1 MWLFNSSPIKEVSPS
16 VETLSVFLCG
26 MASLQPLQLN
36 FVGSGYAIR
45 RFGYGPEAI
54 GPFVGIVHAFQEFWC
69 LVGMVC
75 TTGVAQ
81 ISGIPSV
88 KRYKTY
94 IMGTYS
100 MVISALL
107 ALCNIRLLLLVGTSI
122 GDSNITSYYWN
133 LCLAGFLFGAYDGGV
148 RSTSPE
154 NSVFYTLGQC
164 LGGCCLTIFI
174 VIMTKILTAMHAEM
188 GYWMLYW
195 QINFA
200 LAISFVSG
208 ILWNVVVIFNKFG
221 PDRPKKGGNS
231 NPDFLS
237 VCGEGWPFMA
247 MFSISLGSIFTVYP
261 AVAPF
266 QLLPLEKTQVILR
279 VCLITDSVS
288 ASICTVLTKCCG
300 MDKHWKNNHW
310 YYYFIALLYIPFFTL
325 MFTFIYVMHHP
336 TGRLGKLIY
345 MRPTV
350 VFILTLIYFFS
361 GRFTLQCGIGSLYAN
376 IKDTR
381 GSGSSGGGNNVDTF
395 LVLTG
400 VVGMCVLLST
410 KFLFE
415 GYMNAFRSAK
425 AGLESGLPWPTE
437 GLSGSKAFRYWLG
450 CGVKGGLSMMGG
462 VWTKDIRTQI
472 LH

>member
-1 MWLFNSSPIKEVSPS
+1 MNFLDKAPLKEVSPS

-36 FVGSGYAIR
+36 FVSSGYAMR
-45 RFGYGPEAI
+45 RFGYGPETI
-54 GPFVGIVHAFQEFWC
+54 GAFVGIVHAFQEFWC
-69 LVGMVC
+69 MIGMICTTVIAQVC
-75 TTGVAQ
+75 TMKDVR
-81 ISGIPSV
+81 
-88 KRYKTY
+88 RYKTY

-100 MVISALL
+100 MIISALL

-133 LCLAGFLFGAYDGGV
+133 LCLAGFLFGGYDGSV
-148 RSTSPE
+148 RATSSE
-154 NSVFYTLGQC
+154 NGVFYTLGQC
-164 LGGCCLTIFI
+164 LGGCVLAIFI
-174 VIMTKILTAMHAEM
+174 VIMTKILTAMHVEM

-200 LAISFVSG
+200 IAISFVSG
-208 ILWNVVVIFNKFG
+208 MLWNVVVIFNKFG
-221 PDRPKKGGNS
+221 PDSPKRGGSS
-231 NPDFLS
+231 NPDFVS

-247 MFSISLGSIFTVYP
+247 MYAASVGLTYTVYP
-261 AVAPF
+261 AVSPF
-266 QLLPLEKTQVILR
+266 QLIPLDKTQAILR
-279 VCLITDSVS
+279 ICLVTDSVC
-288 ASICTVLTKCCG
+288 ASLCTVLTKLCG
-300 MDKHWKNNHW
+300 MDKRWRDNGW
-310 YYYFIALLYIPFFTL
+310 YFYFIALLYIPFFGL
-325 MFTFIYVMHHP
+325 MFIFVYVMHYP

-350 VFILTLIYFFS
+350 VYILTIIYFFS
-361 GRFTLQCGIGSLYAN
+361 GRFTQHCGIGSLYAN

-381 GSGSSGGGNNVDTF
+381 GSGSSNGANGIDTF

-400 VVGMCVLLST
+400 VVGLFVLISA

-415 GYMNAFRSAK
+415 GYMTAFRSAM

-437 GLSGSKAFRYWLG
+437 GFSGSKAVGYWLG
-450 CGVKGGLSMMGG
+450 RAFKGASSMIVG
-462 VWTKDIRTQI
+462 VWTTDIRTQI